1 MKIYTATSNDIPA
14 IQQIAHDTWPSAY
27 GHILS
32 QQQIDYMMELM
43 YSIPSLQKQM
53 EKGHV
58 FFIAEVNDVPVGFA
72 SVLAEGNNVYK
83 LNKLYVSPATQKAGA
98 GKALLYRVIEH
109 AKAAKGQS
117 IQLQVNRHNNAKDFY
132 AKHGFT
138 VIQEADF
145 DIGNGFFMN
154 DYVMELS
161 LVD

>member
-58 FFIAEVNDVPVGFA
+58 FFIAEVNDVSVGFA
-72 SVLAEGNNVYK
+72 SVSAEGNNVYK
-83 LNKLYVSPATQKAGA
+83 LNKLYVSPATQKTGA
-98 GKALLYRVIEH
+98 GKALLYRVIEQ